1 MPRSRWP
8 APPFHIIRAR
18 APRRAHAH
26 ALPSPQGF
34 RQREHAS
41 DFLAALSE
49 ANRWLR
55 QEKEAEAL
63 AKEIEALPTEALNSG
78 KFKMKEGE
86 TIKIKAK
93 FKPETSE
100 AAKRRA
106 ALKAQLAPPSP
117 GTSTTGIPLVAPPA
131 GGFPAWVTNSGI
143 GGKSGAP
150 KAAMGLTPPPRA
162 PGAGAPAPAAQQ
174 PSVDAGGWASFDEP
188 AAAAAVATQQGAP
201 VADRGDFEFDDDA
214 FGDFEEAADAPA
226 ADEASAP
233 TAGSLSDDGSA
244 DAAGGAAS
252 EGEGNS

>member
-117 GTSTTGIPLVAPPA
+117 GTSTTG
-131 GGFPAWVTNSGI
+131 
-143 GGKSGAP
+143 
-150 KAAMGLTPPPRA
+150 
-162 PGAGAPAPAAQQ
+162 
-174 PSVDAGGWASFDEP
+174 
-188 AAAAAVATQQGAP
+188 
-201 VADRGDFEFDDDA
+201 
-214 FGDFEEAADAPA
+214 
-226 ADEASAP
+226 
-233 TAGSLSDDGSA
+233 
-244 DAAGGAAS
+244 
-252 EGEGNS
+252 